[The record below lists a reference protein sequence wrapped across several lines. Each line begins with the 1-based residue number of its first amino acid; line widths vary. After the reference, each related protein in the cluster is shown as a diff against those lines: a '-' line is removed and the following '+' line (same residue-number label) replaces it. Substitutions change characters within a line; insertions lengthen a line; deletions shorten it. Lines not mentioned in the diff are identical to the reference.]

1 MRLTHLFIM
10 VVFNVCWAA
19 TLPINKA
26 LGNWL
31 EPGGIVTLRFLLATV
46 ALAPL
51 WRWLPGPPLQG
62 RDWLRAAVM
71 GMLVFCV
78 GQRLQV
84 LGNALGGAG
93 NSAVLMAL
101 EPLITS
107 LLAAL
112 LLKEIIPWRRWA
124 GFVLGITGVALLN
137 GVWRPEFQ
145 WTSLTANL
153 IFISSFVCE
162 SGYSILGKPVAQRA
176 GSARIL
182 ATALIA
188 GTLANVLYDGGSTWQ
203 AAHKL
208 PWQAWAGLAF
218 MALVCTVL
226 GYTAWLWVI
235 KETPVSLVVLTIFVQ
250 PLAGVPMAAYWLGE
264 PLHWGQLW
272 GVLVI
277 GAGLI
282 LGLVEWPERRRVPLS
297 KAALEN

>member
-1 MRLTHLFIM
+1 MRWSHLLIM

-26 LGNWL
+26 LGQWL
-31 EPGGIVTLRFLLATV
+31 EPGSIVTLRFLLATV
-46 ALAPL
+46 VLAPL
-51 WRWLPGPPLQG
+51 WRWLPGPALQG
-62 RDWLRAAVM
+62 WDWLRAGLM
-71 GMLVFCV
+71 GLLVFCA

-101 EPLITS
+101 EPLVTS

-112 LLKEIIPWRRWA
+112 ILKEVIPWRRWA
-124 GFVLGITGVALLN
+124 GFVLGMTGVGLLN

-153 IFISSFVCE
+153 IFMSSFVCE

-182 ATALIA
+182 ATALLA
-188 GTLANVLYDGGSTWQ
+188 GTCANLLYDGGETWR
-203 AAHKL
+203 AAQSL
-208 PWQAWAGLAF
+208 PWQAWAGLGF
-218 MALVCTVL
+218 MAIVCTVL

-250 PLAGVPMAAYWLGE
+250 PLAGVPMAAYALGE

-277 GAGLI
+277 GAGLV
-282 LGLVEWPERRRVPLS
+282 LGLVEWPERRRLS
-297 KAALEN
+297 LAKEAVEN